1 MIKLDNNFKDILE
14 ELSKNK
20 NHSEVVSYLK
30 SIGFNKI
37 KFGTSA
43 MVFINYKKPYVIKI
57 GDKLDR
63 PPNKNSKFHKF
74 YAKILFISK
83 NRKILVQERVFMS
96 DYHSELALNMLSKKL
111 NMTTDQLT
119 DDYDIFKYNVGILR
133 GKPKIIDYFPLV
145 YTESK
150 SKDIKISVH
159 ATWYKEKLEEFY
171 NSYEL

>member
-1 MIKLDNNFKDILE
+1 MIELDSSFKDILE
-14 ELSKNK
+14 KLSKNK
-20 NHSEVVSYLK
+20 NHEEVVSYLK
-30 SIGFNKI
+30 SIRFNKI

-57 GDKLDR
+57 GDKIDR
-63 PPNKNSKFHKF
+63 PPNRNSKFHKF

-96 DYHSELALNMLSKKL
+96 EYHSELALNMLSKKL
-111 NMTTDQLT
+111 NMTIDQLS

-133 GKPKIIDYFPLV
+133 GKPKIVDYFPLC
-145 YTESK
+145 YTENK
-150 SKDIKISVH
+150 NNHIKITVY